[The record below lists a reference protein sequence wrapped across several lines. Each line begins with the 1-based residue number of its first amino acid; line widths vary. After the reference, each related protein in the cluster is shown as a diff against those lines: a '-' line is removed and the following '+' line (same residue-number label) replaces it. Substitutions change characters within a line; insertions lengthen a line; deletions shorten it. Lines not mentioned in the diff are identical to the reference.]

1 MSSQDADEVA
11 VSPTISR
18 APRYEYEDISP
29 TTKREL
35 QGWYC
40 YGMAAEVFAVTGSG
54 SFLPVT
60 IEQLARE
67 NGVLYSDR
75 KTPCVEA
82 AAKTARDLL
91 GRAPNTD
98 RDQCIVKFFGA
109 EVTTAAFTMYTFS
122 IAVFIQ
128 ALTLVSFSSVA
139 DHGTETVPAVASY

>member
-1 MSSQDADEVA
+1 MSARDADEDV
-11 VSPTISR
+11 VSPTMSR
-18 APRYEYEDISP
+18 APRYEDEDISP

-75 KTPCVEA
+75 KTPCVGA
-82 AAKTARDLL
+82 AANAARDLIS
-91 GRAPNTD
+91 RAPKTD
-98 RDQCIVKFFGA
+98 KDQCIVHFFGTDM
-109 EVTTAAFTMYTFS
+109 TTAAFTMYTFS
-122 IAVFIQ
+122 VAVFIQ

-139 DHGTETVPAVASY
+139 DHGKETLQRLVSC